1 LGILLIT
8 WLLSALLAFLL
19 YRAVENLAEAVAFA
33 ILLWAALAFIAYRR
47 WL

>member
-1 LGILLIT
+1 MLLIT
-8 WLLSALLAFLL
+8 GMLSALLALLL
-19 YRAVENLAEAVAFA
+19 YSVVPNLAAAVAFA